1 MGRAV
6 YSFDVDVDR
15 YHFNDTYGV
24 EPTGQRLAIA
34 RDMGDVKGAE
44 ATLGNLGVL
53 YDQLGEYD
61 KAIACYE
68 QAITIAQRTDDLYSK
83 VMNNWNM
90 VLIQEKRGHLQH
102 AFELMQGAVVYF
114 TSIDDAQKARMMQRK
129 LRQIEKRL
137 QAKDQNK
144 NGATTRLRKW
154 WHFWE

>member
-1 MGRAV
+1 
-6 YSFDVDVDR
+6 
-15 YHFNDTYGV
+15 
-24 EPTGQRLAIA
+24 
-34 RDMGDVKGAE
+34 MGDVKGAE

-83 VMNNWNM
+83 AMNNWNM